1 MFPPNYR
8 IVEPP
13 ASYKPERENY
23 DIFATPTPM
32 GATPGFV
39 ITQTPA
45 REEYGVPIVA
55 GESGMP
61 HIDQEDMKFFKDL
74 LTEVDEDELSSEEV
88 KKRKIMRLLL
98 KIKKGEVVE
107 NSWKE
112 QFFLQLCNFRLSE
125 LTDHIMPS
133 IRYSSAAQDSL
144 TSDNR

>member
-1 MFPPNYR
+1 MQDRNRFLTDEELDAMFPPNYR

-74 LTEVDEDELSSEEV
+74 LTEVDEDELSAEEV

-98 KIKKGEVVE
+98 KIKKGKIVE
-107 NSWKE
+107 
-112 QFFLQLCNFRLSE
+112 
-125 LTDHIMPS
+125 
-133 IRYSSAAQDSL
+133 SL
-144 TSDNR
+144 